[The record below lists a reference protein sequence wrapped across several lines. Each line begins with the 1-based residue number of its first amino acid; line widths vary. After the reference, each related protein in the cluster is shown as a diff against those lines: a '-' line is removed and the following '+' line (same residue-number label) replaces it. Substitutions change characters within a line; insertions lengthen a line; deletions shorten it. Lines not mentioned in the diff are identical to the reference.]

1 MRRNIVVIA
10 GTAYAGEIKKS
21 VFSLFN
27 FHAPRAERAAHAL
40 LGQCR
45 PRAATWRSSSV
56 SRGRARRRSRNDPA
70 RLLIGDDEHG
80 WTADGVFNLE
90 GGCYAKTVKLRATSE
105 PEIFAAAQSPG
116 TVLENLVI
124 GADGVPDFDD
134 ISITENTR
142 AAYPLETLPAVAP
155 GGRGG
160 VPEDG
165 GVPHRRCV
173 RRAAAARAADHR
185 AGGLPFPLGL
195 HRQGRRH
202 RARRH
207 RAERDLLG
215 LLRRAV
221 HAAPPQGLRRSCSR
235 SGCVASGATVWLL
248 NTGWTGG
255 AYGTGRRIDLATTRR
270 LLNAALSGELETVA
284 TRQDPMFGLAVPV
297 SVEDVDPA
305 VLDPRRA
312 WADPAAYDAAAQ
324 RLLALFERNFERFEP
339 RRRRGPVAAGR

>member
-27 FHAPRAERAAHAL
+27 FHAPERARAADAL

-45 PRAATWRSSSV
+45 RATATWRCSSA
-56 SRGRARRRSRNDPA
+56 SRAPARRRSRTIPT

-90 GGCYAKTVKLRATSE
+90 GGCYAKTAKLSRDERARDLRR
-105 PEIFAAAQSPG
+105 G
-116 TVLENLVI
+116 
-124 GADGVPDFDD
+124 
-134 ISITENTR
+134 
-142 AAYPLETLPAVAP
+142 AVAGHGAREP
-155 GGRGG
+155 RHRRGRRARLRRHLAHREHPRRLSAGHAARG
-160 VPEDG
+160 RAGRTRRRAEERR
-165 GVPHRRCV
+165 VPHRRRV
-173 RRAAAARAADHR
+173 RRAAAARAAHDR
-185 AGGLPFPLGL
+185 AGGLPLPLGL

-221 HAAPPQGLRRSCSR
+221 HAAPSQGLRRACSR
-235 SGCVASGATVWLL
+235 SGSSRAAQRSGCSTPAGPAAPTAPASGSTSQRP
-248 NTGWTGG
+248 G
-255 AYGTGRRIDLATTRR
+255 ACSTRR
-270 LLNAALSGELETVA
+270 SAASSMRHRCGRIRCSGWPCRSRSQA
-284 TRQDPMFGLAVPV
+284 SSRPCSTRAAPGPI
-297 SVEDVDPA
+297 
-305 VLDPRRA
+305 
-312 WADPAAYDAAAQ
+312 PAAYDAAAQ

-339 RRRRGPVAAGR
+339 RLAAAQ